1 MRVVDVNEYAPQF
14 DKRSYDAVITENSP
28 VGTLVAQVRLVFI
41 MHISHIINDILCFF
55 VKYSAI
61 LQSVLQQRS
70 ICRPLL

>member
-41 MHISHIINDILCFF
+41 MYISHIINDNLWFLC
-55 VKYSAI
+55 KIQCHSAI
-61 LQSVLQQRS
+61 PSAAEINL
-70 ICRPLL
+70 

>member
-41 MHISHIINDILCFF
+41 MHISHIIMMI
-55 VKYSAI
+55 
-61 LQSVLQQRS
+61 
-70 ICRPLL
+70 